1 MLQSITY
8 IVMYS
13 TMKFPDKLKQMMSL
27 AIKEYCCSLAST
39 FFTLCLLFCNW
50 LGSELTAYTR
60 MAICSK
66 GLTVLAKAFSYYLFP
81 PPAPETYSRLAVT
94 LRKCSPLNT
103 AV

>member
-13 TMKFPDKLKQMMSL
+13 TMKFPDKLQQMMSL

-66 GLTVLAKAFSYYLFP
+66 GLTVLAKAFFLLFISP
-81 PPAPETYSRLAVT
+81 SSSRDLFT
-94 LRKCSPLNT
+94 PCCHSP
-103 AV
+103 

>member
-1 MLQSITY
+1 
-8 IVMYS
+8 MYS
-13 TMKFPDKLKQMMSL
+13 TMKFPDKLEQMMSL

-66 GLTVLAKAFSYYLFP
+66 GLTVLAKAFFFTIYFP
-81 PPAPETYSRLAVT
+81 LQLQRLIHALLSLSVNA
-94 LRKCSPLNT
+94 LH
-103 AV
+103 